1 MFSQLA
7 LFLSALGL
15 GLAAQPAPE
24 VTSMSKVRI
33 ARGITIYHNNLAM
46 VRETRSVELSS
57 GIVQVAFVVVAA
69 SCKPKILT

>member
-1 MFSQLA
+1 
-7 LFLSALGL
+7 
-15 GLAAQPAPE
+15 
-24 VTSMSKVRI
+24 MSKVRI